1 MPGPQRNR
9 YTTKEKA
16 DFKALGK
23 LLKYCKSYVVA
34 ILVALF
40 FAMVAA
46 ITSIIGPNKINDL
59 MNVIESGIQS
69 IDGIS
74 MPDFLKICYFLI
86 SIYILGAIVNYCQQ
100 FIMADVT
107 KKLLNVYEVISI
119 KKLINCL

>member
-40 FAMVAA
+40 
-46 ITSIIGPNKINDL
+46 L
-59 MNVIESGIQS
+59 QW
-69 IDGIS
+69 
-74 MPDFLKICYFLI
+74 
-86 SIYILGAIVNYCQQ
+86 
-100 FIMADVT
+100 
-107 KKLLNVYEVISI
+107 LLPLQV
-119 KKLINCL
+119 L

>member
-1 MPGPQRNR
+1 
-9 YTTKEKA
+9 
-16 DFKALGK
+16 
-23 LLKYCKSYVVA
+23 
-34 ILVALF
+34 
-40 FAMVAA
+40 MVAA

-107 KKLLNVYEVISI
+107 QKLPNVYEVISI

>member
-46 ITSIIGPNKINDL
+46 ITSIIGPN
-59 MNVIESGIQS
+59 
-69 IDGIS
+69 
-74 MPDFLKICYFLI
+74 
-86 SIYILGAIVNYCQQ
+86 
-100 FIMADVT
+100 
-107 KKLLNVYEVISI
+107 
-119 KKLINCL
+119 

>member
-40 FAMVAA
+40 FCN
-46 ITSIIGPNKINDL
+46 GC
-59 MNVIESGIQS
+59 
-69 IDGIS
+69 
-74 MPDFLKICYFLI
+74 CY
-86 SIYILGAIVNYCQQ
+86 YKYYRPQ
-100 FIMADVT
+100 
-107 KKLLNVYEVISI
+107 
-119 KKLINCL
+119 